1 MAKCHQALDF
11 SGPRVAGLRCL
22 AIKRAFAQRLPDIL
36 YSRDRNM
43 TNRDFY
49 PFESREA
56 SSLLLIPL
64 RVRYKLDC
72 AGIRLR
78 LSQWQALTHEEKV
91 QLLRLPVDTAEERGA
106 YKDALIRMVSH
117 LGGAAL
123 AEEPVTGEEGWRITQ
138 DWPDVVL
145 RQCKGQHL
153 ALPPI
158 SQWQGLI
165 EADRHA
171 LFVLARSNHSQ
182 AEFVAAMAV
191 LCGGG

>member
-1 MAKCHQALDF
+1 
-11 SGPRVAGLRCL
+11 
-22 AIKRAFAQRLPDIL
+22 
-36 YSRDRNM
+36 M

-78 LSQWQALTHEEKV
+78 LSQWQALTQDEKAHLL
-91 QLLRLPVDTAEERGA
+91 QLPIVTPEERDAYRGA
-106 YKDALIRMVSH
+106 LFRMV
-117 LGGAAL
+117 GRVDGAAL
-123 AEEPVTGEEGWRITQ
+123 VEEPMTGEEGWRTTRA
-138 DWPDVVL
+138 WPDVVV
-145 RQCKGQHL
+145 RQCEAQDL
-153 ALPPI
+153 SLPPL
-158 SQWQGLI
+158 SKWQSLI

-182 AEFVAAMAV
+182 TEFVAAMAMF
-191 LCGGG
+191 CGGYD

>member
-1 MAKCHQALDF
+1 
-11 SGPRVAGLRCL
+11 
-22 AIKRAFAQRLPDIL
+22 
-36 YSRDRNM
+36 M

-78 LSQWQALTHEEKV
+78 LAQWQALTHDEKT
-91 QLLRLPVDTAEERGA
+91 QLLQLSIVTPQERGA
-106 YKDALIRMVSH
+106 YRDVLIRMVNR

-123 AEEPVTGEEGWRITQ
+123 VEEPMTGKEGWRTTEA
-138 DWPDVVL
+138 WPDVVV
-145 RQCKGQHL
+145 RQCEAQHL
-153 ALPPI
+153 PLPPL
-158 SQWQGLI
+158 SKWQSLI

-171 LFVLARSNHSQ
+171 LFGLARSNHSQ
-182 AEFVAAMAV
+182 LEFGAAMEMF
-191 LCGGG
+191 CGGYK

>member
-1 MAKCHQALDF
+1 
-11 SGPRVAGLRCL
+11 
-22 AIKRAFAQRLPDIL
+22 
-36 YSRDRNM
+36 M

-78 LSQWQALTHEEKV
+78 LAQWQALTHDEKT
-91 QLLRLPVDTAEERGA
+91 QLLQLSIVTPQERGA
-106 YKDALIRMVSH
+106 YRDVLIRMVNR

-123 AEEPVTGEEGWRITQ
+123 VEEPMTGKEGWRTMEA
-138 DWPDVVL
+138 WPDVVV
-145 RQCKGQHL
+145 RQCEAQHL
-153 ALPPI
+153 PLPPL
-158 SQWQGLI
+158 SKWQSLI

-182 AEFVAAMAV
+182 TEFVAAMAMF
-191 LCGGG
+191 CGS

>member
-1 MAKCHQALDF
+1 
-11 SGPRVAGLRCL
+11 
-22 AIKRAFAQRLPDIL
+22 
-36 YSRDRNM
+36 M

-72 AGIRLR
+72 VGIRLR
-78 LSQWQALTHEEKV
+78 LAQWQALTHYEKT
-91 QLLRLPVDTAEERGA
+91 QLLQLSIVTPQDQDAYRDT
-106 YKDALIRMVSH
+106 LIRMVDR

-123 AEEPVTGEEGWRITQ
+123 VEEPMTGEEGWHTTQ
-138 DWPDVVL
+138 RWPDVVV
-145 RQCKGQHL
+145 RQCEAQHL
-153 ALPPI
+153 PLPPL
-158 SQWQGLI
+158 SKWQSLI

-182 AEFVAAMAV
+182 TEFVAAMAMF
-191 LCGGG
+191 CGG

>member
-1 MAKCHQALDF
+1 
-11 SGPRVAGLRCL
+11 
-22 AIKRAFAQRLPDIL
+22 
-36 YSRDRNM
+36 M

-49 PFESREA
+49 TFESREA

-78 LSQWQALTHEEKV
+78 LAQWQALTQNEKT
-91 QLLRLPVDTAEERGA
+91 QLLQMPVLTAQEHEA
-106 YKDALIRMVSH
+106 YRVTLSRMVNR

-123 AEEPVTGEEGWRITQ
+123 VEEPMTGEEGWRTTQ
-138 DWPDVVL
+138 AWPDVVV
-145 RQCKGQHL
+145 RQCEAQN
-153 ALPPI
+153 LPPPPL
-158 SQWQGLI
+158 SKWQSLI

-182 AEFVAAMAV
+182 AEFVAAMAMF
-191 LCGGG
+191 CGG

>member
-1 MAKCHQALDF
+1 
-11 SGPRVAGLRCL
+11 
-22 AIKRAFAQRLPDIL
+22 
-36 YSRDRNM
+36 M

-78 LSQWQALTHEEKV
+78 LSQWQALSHDEKT
-91 QLLRLPVDTAEERGA
+91 QLLQLPVATAEERGA
-106 YKDALIRMVSH
+106 YRDALTRMVGH

-123 AEEPVTGEEGWRITQ
+123 IEAPVPGEEGWRIARV
-138 DWPDVVL
+138 WPDVVV
-145 RQCKGQHL
+145 RQCEAQDL
-153 ALPPI
+153 PLPPL
-158 SQWQGLI
+158 SKWQSLI

-171 LFVLARSNHSQ
+171 LFVLARSSHSQ
-182 AEFVAAMAV
+182 AEFVAAMA
-191 LCGGG
+191 LFFGG

>member
-1 MAKCHQALDF
+1 
-11 SGPRVAGLRCL
+11 
-22 AIKRAFAQRLPDIL
+22 
-36 YSRDRNM
+36 M

-56 SSLLLIPL
+56 SSLRLIPL

-78 LSQWQALTHEEKV
+78 LAQWQALTHDEKT
-91 QLLRLPVDTAEERGA
+91 QLLQLSIVTPQERGA
-106 YKDALIRMVSH
+106 YRDVLIRMVNR

-123 AEEPVTGEEGWRITQ
+123 VEEPMTGKEGWRTMEA
-138 DWPDVVL
+138 WPDVVV
-145 RQCKGQHL
+145 RQCEAQHL
-153 ALPPI
+153 PLPPL
-158 SQWQGLI
+158 SKWQSLI

-182 AEFVAAMAV
+182 MEFVAAMAMF
-191 LCGGG
+191 CGS

>member
-1 MAKCHQALDF
+1 
-11 SGPRVAGLRCL
+11 
-22 AIKRAFAQRLPDIL
+22 
-36 YSRDRNM
+36 M

-49 PFESREA
+49 TFETREA

-78 LSQWQALTHEEKV
+78 LAQWQVLTHDEKT
-91 QLLRLPVDTAEERGA
+91 QLLQLSISTPEEQGA
-106 YKDALIRMVSH
+106 YRDALFQMVDR

-123 AEEPVTGEEGWRITQ
+123 VEEPMTGEEGWRITQ
-138 DWPDVVL
+138 EWPEVVV
-145 RQCKGQHL
+145 RQCEAQN
-153 ALPPI
+153 LPPPPL
-158 SQWQGLI
+158 SKWQSLI

-182 AEFVAAMAV
+182 AEFVAAMATF
-191 LCGGG
+191 CGG

>member
-1 MAKCHQALDF
+1 
-11 SGPRVAGLRCL
+11 
-22 AIKRAFAQRLPDIL
+22 
-36 YSRDRNM
+36 M

-56 SSLLLIPL
+56 ISLLLIPL

-78 LSQWQALTHEEKV
+78 LSQWQALSHDEKT
-91 QLLRLPVDTAEERGA
+91 QLLQLPVATAEERGA
-106 YKDALIRMVSH
+106 YRDALTRMVGH

-123 AEEPVTGEEGWRITQ
+123 IEAPVTGEEGWRIARV
-138 DWPDVVL
+138 WPDVVV
-145 RQCKGQHL
+145 RQCEAQDL
-153 ALPPI
+153 PLPPL
-158 SQWQGLI
+158 SKWQSLI

-182 AEFVAAMAV
+182 AEFVAAMAIF
-191 LCGGG
+191 CEG